1 MKYLQDQTAQSLKRL
16 YRGNEARNKKETFV
30 PGSEFR
36 VPREGWLSDRKMKVT
51 RFEDLEV
58 WQLAR
63 ELCKYVFQ
71 ITSQE
76 PFCNDFKFRDQMRA
90 SAGSSMDNISEGFE
104 RGGNKEFIQFLW
116 ISKGSCAEVRS
127 QSYRAFDQEYITQ
140 EQLDEL
146 LKKTDKLARK
156 TANLIQHLKTTTY
169 KGPKYD

>member
-1 MKYLQDQTAQSLKRL
+1 MRKTNQSPDF
-16 YRGNEARNKKETFV
+16 ETRFEFHV
-30 PGSEFR
+30 PSSGFR
-36 VPREGWLSDRKMKVT
+36 VPREGKLFYKNMIVT

-63 ELCKYVFQ
+63 ELCKYVFSV
-71 ITSQE
+71 TSQE
-76 PFCNDFKFRDQMRA
+76 PFSKDFRFRDQMRA
-90 SAGSSMDNISEGFE
+90 SAGSTMDNISEGFE

-156 TANLIQHLKTTTY
+156 TANLIQHLRTTTY
-169 KGPKYD
+169 KGPKYE